1 MPLTTFRLVSPPAQS
16 NDAKLLTF
24 TDNSATWV
32 SQEALPTPGGN
43 YLAFDIVIKKPDE
56 TLNCDTITLIG
67 PYATTADLV
76 FEITCAEL
84 LVSGAA
90 IGTSDD
96 LLPDGIYEVTYSLY
110 NSSGT
115 SLNTYST
122 TLVILGQIEI
132 DIAND
137 FADVPH
143 IWRQAELSLQSDE
156 VLALIQPL
164 QKEAYYQ
171 AILAEPY
178 QTRQTAILNIIDSLT
193 ALINDQ

>member
-1 MPLTTFRLVSPPAQS
+1 MSLTTFRLVSPPAQS

-24 TDNSATWV
+24 TDDSSTWV

-43 YLAFDIVIKKPDE
+43 YLTFDIIIKNPDE
-56 TLNCDTITLIG
+56 TLTCNTIYFRGT
-67 PYATTADLV
+67 YASTAELV
-76 FEITCAEL
+76 FEISCAEL
-84 LVSGAA
+84 LVNGVA
-90 IGTSDD
+90 IGTSDS
-96 LLPDGIYEVTYSLY
+96 LLPDGIYEVNYTLY
-110 NSSGT
+110 NSSDI
-115 SLNTYST
+115 SLNTYNT

-143 IWRQAELSLQSDE
+143 VWRQAELSLQSDE
-156 VLALIQPL
+156 VLSLIRPL

-193 ALINDQ
+193 ALIND